1 MKTVLVEEEYYH
13 GLQNMACNAKA
24 RLAIAQAKLE
34 EAQQRIAA
42 LEGALSDVES
52 LCQFYVDGKHPSVEA
67 AQLMNRMI
75 EIIRAALKGSDDDR

>member
-34 EAQQRIAA
+34 EAQQRIEVLEALCRAA
-42 LEGALSDVES
+42 LEGIDDYWRTLPQNNQTMRALENIASHV
-52 LCQFYVDGKHPSVEA
+52 P
-67 AQLMNRMI
+67 
-75 EIIRAALKGSDDDR
+75 KGSDDDR